1 MTDFPAR
8 PADELA
14 PVLAWLRR
22 GEAVRARTDF
32 PAGTALPDG
41 RLDLCKQDLGPL
53 GAAAVAD
60 ALPEGGG
67 PVKHLLLGTDGLG
80 DGGAAAVAPKAVAA
94 RVETLYLGCN
104 GIGGGGVCEIAGQ
117 LIAAPGVVKAL
128 WLKRNPV
135 GADGVRAVGADGVRA
150 VAETV
155 RAGTVLRTLDLT
167 QTGLAAPEVAPLVDA
182 MIAAGRGSSGG
193 SASTDNSTDNSTDST
208 DSNSDSCA
216 SADTGAST
224 HAIERLYIGGNNLGP
239 EGAHELAR
247 LLTAGAVAELYVSAA
262 HLGDPGAQVL
272 AAALRIAPVGALRR
286 LGVASNGIGSEALAD
301 LVAAAATAGVELLD
315 AGRVKAAA
323 VLAAADN
330 RLDEP
335 GAAAIAS
342 ALSAAPHRLALLNLR
357 HTDLGSP
364 GALRFL
370 DGAQRAATPTRF
382 MLGTG
387 IAKRVKKELAALAAG
402 VPASVFDVAPDVQ
415 AIRSVYRT
423 APPA

>member
-1 MTDFPAR
+1 VVSGFEAR

-32 PAGTALPDG
+32 PAGSALPDG

-67 PVKHLLLGTDGLG
+67 PVRHLLLGTDGLG

-104 GIGGGGVCEIAGQ
+104 NIGGGGVCEIANR
-117 LIAAPGVVKAL
+117 LIASPGVVKAL

-135 GADGVRAVGADGVRA
+135 GPDGVRA

-155 RAGTVLRTLDLT
+155 RAGTVLRTIDLT
-167 QTGLAAPEVAPLVDA
+167 QTGLAAPEVAVLVDA
-182 MIAAGRGSSGG
+182 MIAVGRG
-193 SASTDNSTDNSTDST
+193 
-208 DSNSDSCA
+208 
-216 SADTGAST
+216 T
-224 HAIERLYIGGNNLGP
+224 HAIERLYLSGNKLGAA
-239 EGAHELAR
+239 GAHELAR

-262 HLGDPGAQVL
+262 QLGDTGAAVL
-272 AAALRIAPVGALRR
+272 ATALRSAPPGALRR
-286 LGVASNGIGSEALAD
+286 LSVASNGIGSAALAE
-301 LVAAAATAGVELLD
+301 LVAAATVAGVELID
-315 AGRVKAAA
+315 AARVKAAA

-330 RLDEP
+330 HLDEP
-335 GAAAIAS
+335 GAATIAD
-342 ALSAAPHRLALLNLR
+342 ALAAAPHRLAYLDLR
-357 HTDLGSP
+357 HTETGSRA
-364 GALRFL
+364 ALRLL

-387 IAKRVKKELAALAAG
+387 IAKRVKKELTALAAG
-402 VPASVFDVAPDVQ
+402 IPASVFDVAPDVR

>member
-1 MTDFPAR
+1 MVSGFEAR
-8 PADELA
+8 PAEELA

-22 GEAVRARTDF
+22 GEAVRARTAF

-104 GIGGGGVCEIAGQ
+104 NIGGGGVCEIANQ

-135 GADGVRAVGADGVRA
+135 GADGVRAV
-150 VAETV
+150 AETV
-155 RAGTVLRTLDLT
+155 RAGTVLRTIDLT
-167 QTGLAAPEVAPLVDA
+167 QTGLAAPDVAVLVDA
-182 MIAAGRGSSGG
+182 MIAAGGG
-193 SASTDNSTDNSTDST
+193 AR
-208 DSNSDSCA
+208 
-216 SADTGAST
+216 
-224 HAIERLYIGGNNLGP
+224 AIERLYIGGNRLGAD
-239 EGAHELAR
+239 GARELAR
-247 LLTAGAVAELYVSAA
+247 LLAAGAVAELYVSAA
-262 HLGDPGAQVL
+262 RLGDPGAQVL
-272 AAALRIAPVGALRR
+272 AAALRSAPPGALRR
-286 LGVASNGIGSEALAD
+286 LSVASNGIGPAALAE
-301 LVAAAATAGVELLD
+301 LVAAAAAAGVELVD

-323 VLAAADN
+323 ILAADDN
-330 RLDEP
+330 HLDEP
-335 GAAAIAS
+335 GAATIAA
-342 ALSAAPHRLALLNLR
+342 ALAAAPHRLAFLNLR
-357 HTDLGSP
+357 YTDLGSP
-364 GALRFL
+364 GALRL
-370 DGAQRAATPTRF
+370 LEGAQRAATPTRF
-382 MLGTG
+382 LLGGG
-387 IAKRVKKELAALAAG
+387 IAKRVKKELTALAAEI
-402 VPASVFDVAPDVQ
+402 PASVFDVAPDVR

>member
-1 MTDFPAR
+1 VSGFQAR
-8 PADELA
+8 PAEELA

-22 GEAVRARTDF
+22 GEAVRARTAF

-53 GAAAVAD
+53 GAAAVAE

-94 RVETLYLGCN
+94 RVQTLYLGCN
-104 GIGGGGVCEIAGQ
+104 GIEGGGVCEIANQ
-117 LIAAPGVVKAL
+117 LIASPGVVRAL

-135 GADGVRAVGADGVRA
+135 GPDGVRA

-155 RAGTVLRTLDLT
+155 RAGTVLRTIDLT
-167 QTGLAAPEVAPLVDA
+167 QTGLAAPHVAVLVDA
-182 MIAAGRGSSGG
+182 MIAAGGG
-193 SASTDNSTDNSTDST
+193 
-208 DSNSDSCA
+208 
-216 SADTGAST
+216 GR
-224 HAIERLYIGGNNLGP
+224 AIERLYIGGNRLGAD
-239 EGAHELAR
+239 GAQELAR

-262 HLGDPGAQVL
+262 RLGDSGALTL
-272 AAALRIAPVGALRR
+272 ATALRAAPRGALRR
-286 LGVASNGIGSEALAD
+286 LSVASNGIGSPALAK
-301 LVAAAATAGVELLD
+301 VIAAAAEAGVELLD

-323 VLAAADN
+323 VLGADDN
-330 RLDEP
+330 RLDED
-335 GAAAIAS
+335 GAATIAE
-342 ALSAAPHRLALLNLR
+342 ALAAAPHSLALVNLR

-364 GALRFL
+364 GALRL
-370 DGAQRAATPTRF
+370 LEGAQRAATPTRF

-387 IAKRVKKELAALAAG
+387 IAKRVKKELTALAAE
-402 VPASVFDVAPDVQ
+402 VPASVFEIAPDVR

-423 APPA
+423 APPN